1 MTQFEGMVTRLLG
14 TVDEQAAKLE
24 RQKLRAVGL
33 RNRVTAEGEAR
44 RRLEVGQ
51 HAAVAGKR
59 ETLDRLTREHESLR
73 KAISAQELEMSRL
86 AGGR

>member
-1 MTQFEGMVTRLLG
+1 MTTRRVLTTTWVEGKRLDH
-14 TVDEQAAKLE
+14 VADAS
-24 RQKLRAVGL
+24 
-33 RNRVTAEGEAR
+33 AEGEAR

>member
-1 MTQFEGMVTRLLG
+1 
-14 TVDEQAAKLE
+14 
-24 RQKLRAVGL
+24 
-33 RNRVTAEGEAR
+33 
-44 RRLEVGQ
+44 VGQ